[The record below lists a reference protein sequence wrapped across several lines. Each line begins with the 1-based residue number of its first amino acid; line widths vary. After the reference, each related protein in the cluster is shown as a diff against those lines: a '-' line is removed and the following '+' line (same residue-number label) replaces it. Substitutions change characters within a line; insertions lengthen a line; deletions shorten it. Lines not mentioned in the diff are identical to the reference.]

1 MAATVEL
8 GDWNRIIRLPYL
20 VLFSFQWEQGKL
32 YENQLDHFVRQL
44 TELAQTQWSSVQ
56 GQLLDDALK
65 EGTAV
70 VRELE
75 GLNPSA
81 MVTETW
87 RAIHTAG
94 VALDESTYRGYLAAM
109 LTLHGS
115 IERSLPL
122 RGRLMGLLAR
132 HQRKRVFD
140 SIRALLE
147 EAIDAR
153 GQLTQPSLR

>member
-8 GDWNRIIRLPYL
+8 RDWNRIIRLPYL
-20 VLFSFQWEQGKL
+20 VLFSFRWEQGKL
-32 YENQLDHFVRQL
+32 YEKQLNHFVRQL
-44 TELAQTQWSSVQ
+44 AELAQTQWSSVQ

-70 VRELE
+70 IRELE
-75 GLNPSA
+75 ALNPSA
-81 MVTETW
+81 VVTETR

-94 VALDESTYRGYLAAM
+94 VALDESTFQAYLAAM

-122 RGRLMGLLAR
+122 RGRLMGFLAR
-132 HQRKRVFD
+132 HHRNRVFD
-140 SIRALLE
+140 SSRALLE

-153 GQLTQPSLR
+153 TQLTQPSLL